1 MIDYITWYG
10 HATMKFSGEKIIY
23 IDPFEMGQG
32 PYEPADII
40 LITHDHYDHCSL
52 GDITKLSKES
62 TVIIAPQNCKNKLKD
77 HVKIIAAGESILE
90 QGVQI
95 EAVPAY
101 NIGKTFH
108 QKSAG
113 GLGYIVTLNGKR
125 IYQAGDT
132 DFIPEMKQ
140 IKADVVILP
149 VGGTYTMTAEEAAKA
164 ANTIQPEVAI
174 PMHYGSIV
182 GSVTDA
188 ETFQQLT
195 NVPVEILTP
204 ANG

>member
-1 MIDYITWYG
+1 MINYITWYG
-10 HATMKFSGEKIIY
+10 HAAMKFSGEKIVY
-23 IDPFEMGQG
+23 IDPFEMEQG
-32 PYEPADII
+32 PYDPADII

-52 GDITKLSKES
+52 GDITKLSKEN
-62 TVIIAPQNCKNKLKD
+62 TVIIAPQNCKSKLKG

-164 ANTIQPEVAI
+164 ANAIQPEVAI

-188 ETFQQLT
+188 ETFKRLT

-204 ANG
+204 AKG